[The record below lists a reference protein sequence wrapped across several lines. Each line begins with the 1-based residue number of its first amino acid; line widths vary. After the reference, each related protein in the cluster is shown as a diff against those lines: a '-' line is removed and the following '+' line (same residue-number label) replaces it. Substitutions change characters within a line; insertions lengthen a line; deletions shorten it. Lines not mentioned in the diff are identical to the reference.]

1 LRETLHIAFKKCMC
15 QIEAFKHTLGRGKF
29 IYKSKHTFD
38 DITMPFYM
46 PSRHE
51 VTLSALQSGDT
62 L

>member
-1 LRETLHIAFKKCMC
+1 MC